1 MSAVKSENGTLVTG
15 AGGAKRKKDP
25 LSQATNFAKK
35 VLPKKK
41 ISKKTT
47 PKNTRKDPIS
57 QATNFAKKVLPKKKI
72 TKRKSGIGR
81 K

>member
-1 MSAVKSENGTLVTG
+1 MAAVKKENGTLVTG

-41 ISKKTT
+41 IKKTT
-47 PKNTRKDPIS
+47 SKNTRKDPIS
-57 QATNFAKKVLPKKKI
+57 QATNFAKEVLPKKKI
-72 TKRKSGIGR
+72 RKRTSGRGR

>member
-41 ISKKTT
+41 IIKKQ
-47 PKNTRKDPIS
+47 PQKILAKTRFLKQLILL
-57 QATNFAKKVLPKKKI
+57 KKYYLRKK
-72 TKRKSGIGR
+72 
-81 K
+81 